1 MAYDVNVKRVSKIL
15 KVGRK
20 YLNWIQNSL
29 FEGELSKAQFECL
42 KADLKNTINP
52 QEDSV
57 VFYVFR
63 STKYMD
69 KQSLGIEK
77 SDTSSF
83 I

>member
-29 FEGELSKAQFECL
+29 FEGELSKAQFERL